1 LGKVKTEH
9 IKKLAKELMSRFPEK
24 FSGNFDENKQTVAEL
39 TEGATTKVRNKVA
52 GYITRK
58 VASALSESSE
68 EDLEDESI
76 V

>member
-1 LGKVKTEH
+1 MGKVKTEH
-9 IKKLAKELMSRFPEK
+9 IKKLARELMNRFPEK

-52 GYITRK
+52 GYITRT

-68 EDLEDESI
+68 KDLEDESI